1 MTENPIILFCFAGR
15 QSYLELQLPYIIKL
29 LEQYPNI
36 EYHLWNFSRNENDHL
51 YLQTLKEKHDR
62 IILFNEFYEGEN
74 RNLICQKRV
83 GVICNCTKC
92 RVGKW
97 TEPYK
102 YYSNPLFADVLFVK
116 MDDDIIFIDTNR
128 FTIFI
133 QSILE
138 NCGDNSNIIMT
149 ANVINNGVCAF
160 YDSEIKK
167 NTIENRIIHPSA
179 SINDFW
185 YLCTN
190 KSFFQMSHNFFL
202 QNREMILSAP
212 ITTPITKMAVSK
224 TRFSI
229 NTIGFTYNTVKK
241 IAQLLGK
248 EIGMNDEGII
258 SHHFSFMIVAQFI
271 TVHFHFSD
279 QRVQLT
285 TEEENHYL
293 HQYKQII

>member
-1 MTENPIILFCFAGR
+1 M
-15 QSYLELQLPYIIKL
+15 
-29 LEQYPNI
+29 
-36 EYHLWNFSRNENDHL
+36 
-51 YLQTLKEKHDR
+51 
-62 IILFNEFYEGEN
+62 
-74 RNLICQKRV
+74 
-83 GVICNCTKC
+83 
-92 RVGKW
+92 
-97 TEPYK
+97 
-102 YYSNPLFADVLFVK
+102 FADVLFVK

-138 NCGDNSNIIMT
+138 NRDNPDIIMT

-190 KSFFQMSHNFFL
+190 KSFFQISHNFFL
-202 QNREMILSAP
+202 QNKEMILSTP
-212 ITTPITKMAVSK
+212 LTTPITKMAVSK

-285 TEEENHYL
+285 TAEENHYL